1 MASDRSG
8 GGRPAGG
15 HAAGCWLRRGRA
27 LRRYLA
33 VVSPLPLA
41 APVLASPVL
50 ASTVLASTVLAS
62 TVLASTVIAVGAVD
76 IVDSSGR

>member
-33 VVSPLPLA
+33 VVSPLPLPLASAVLA
-41 APVLASPVL
+41 AP
-50 ASTVLASTVLAS
+50 VLAS